1 MEKEI
6 FRYQIGLEGKLGSL
20 YTGKEASPIT
30 ADFCENK
37 EGGMTLLRW
46 PRLAGAAVLP
56 EEIRGKKLTAIAATA
71 FAPEHLEEELF
82 GQMFDSVVSYS
93 MFCMK
98 MGKYVA
104 AEALDEGG
112 PDYVEIPESVERIGA
127 YAFWKCRNLKEI
139 RLPDRMKELPP
150 GVFGECVSLKKVV
163 LPGQL
168 VQIGYMP
175 KATQQIMPDVGA
187 FAGCHSLKNIVLPKS
202 LVRLGAQ
209 TFNSAGLEHLA
220 VAGEPGISWKRK
232 IEVDETAF
240 SHAASLLWM
249 DKITDEGVQGIG
261 WAEHPAEGPDNKTGF
276 VVAGHVEYRVGLP
289 VAMDKILPG
298 DYKFSAIKKIPADF
312 FIQPAAYF
320 DKLAQT
326 AFRLDFSA
334 RMALARLVYDGG
346 LSDEDRQWYL
356 NLLVE
361 YYGNAEQFMP
371 PGKDVFREL
380 FDFLKNRQGITA
392 IQMSGLIRAA
402 GEKNLSTEL
411 ISHMMEVKNQK
422 FHTVTGFEELEL

>member
-1 MEKEI
+1 MVIKMEKEI
-6 FRYQIGLEGKLGSL
+6 FRYQIAPEGKLGST
-20 YTGKEASPIT
+20 YTGDEASPIT

-71 FAPEHLEEELF
+71 FAPEHLEGELF

-98 MGKYVA
+98 MGKYVV
-104 AEALDEGG
+104 AESLDEGG
-112 PDYVEIPESVERIGA
+112 PDYVEIPESVERIGV

-139 RLPDRMKELPP
+139 RLPDRIKELPP
-150 GVFGECVSLKKVV
+150 GVFGECVSLEKVF

-168 VQIGYMP
+168 VQIGYIP

-249 DKITDEGVQGIG
+249 DKITDEGMWGR
-261 WAEHPAEGPDNKTGF
+261 KM
-276 VVAGHVEYRVGLP
+276 AGHVEYRVGLP

-312 FIQPAAYF
+312 FTQPAAYF

-334 RMALARLVYDGG
+334 RMALARLVYDEG

-361 YYGNAEQFMP
+361 YYGNAGQFMP

-380 FDFLKNRQGITA
+380 FDFLKSCQGITA
-392 IQMSGLIRAA
+392 IQMSGLIRVA
-402 GEKNLSTEL
+402 GEKNLPAEL